1 MKTKNSKKHIIIVS
15 SILLALALV
24 ITPISMLSFAS
35 ANETP
40 GSYYG
45 DVNGDGYVK
54 ADDARLALRA
64 AVRLDTLNDAKTK
77 RADIDKDGKVTAGD
91 ARLILRTAIKL
102 EELIP
107 FEKEEEPVIDPE
119 TTTAEEP
126 TEKEETTTAK
136 QETTTKKEEPVTQK
150 PTEPTTHKT
159 EPTTHKQETTTHK
172 AEPTTH
178 KQEPTTQKQE
188 PTTQKQEPTTEKP
201 TEPPTTRISEDEEAK
216 LKAEEEAKKKDLENE
231 GGKQE
236 EARKPSEEPVSK
248 GDDIHKCSVCGKN
261 CADAANGDNACA
273 YGGCTRYVN
282 DIVCPHCDQTVK
294 AWTCHT
300 CVKPIHFN
308 IYSGSGK

>member
-1 MKTKNSKKHIIIVS
+1 MKTTNKTKKHITIVTAVF
-15 SILLALALV
+15 LAFATV
-24 ITPISMLSFAS
+24 ITPIAMISFAS
-35 ANETP
+35 ANEIP
-40 GSYYG
+40 GNYYG
-45 DVNGDGYVK
+45 DINGDGFVK

-64 AVRLDTLNDAKTK
+64 AVKLDTLTETQCKK
-77 RADIDKDGKVTAGD
+77 ADMDKNGKVEAAD

-107 FEKEEEPVIDPE
+107 FEKEEEPVIEPE

-136 QETTTKKEEPVTQK
+136 QEPTTKKEEPVTQK
-150 PTEPTTHKT
+150 PTEPTTHKS
-159 EPTTHKQETTTHK
+159 EPTTHKS
-172 AEPTTH
+172 
-178 KQEPTTQKQE
+178 EPTTQKQE
-188 PTTQKQEPTTEKP
+188 TTTEKP

-216 LKAEEEAKKKDLENE
+216 LKAEEKAKKKDLENE

-236 EARKPSEEPVSK
+236 EARKPSEEPVAK

-300 CVKPIHFN
+300 CKNPTHFN